1 MDAGPGALAEPTNER
16 KPLRVNSAE
25 SSWRLDETSLLGHRN
40 LASIARDAA
49 RRALELEPL
58 LRRARLIEHIVDNL
72 ARERESVR
80 ASGGE

>member
-1 MDAGPGALAEPTNER
+1 M
-16 KPLRVNSAE
+16 
-25 SSWRLDETSLLGHRN
+25 GHRN